1 MNEHQQQFN
10 QRLQDEAR
18 ARVQR
23 VLRLREA
30 GETWKTI
37 GDLLG
42 ITRQRAQQ
50 LAAREARRT
59 GEKSAA

>member
-10 QRLQDEAR
+10 QRLQDEAQ

-23 VLRLREA
+23 VLRLRAA
-30 GETWKTI
+30 GETWRAI

-50 LAAREARRT
+50 LAAREARRN
-59 GEKSAA
+59 EKSAA

>member
-10 QRLQDEAR
+10 QRLQDEAQ

-23 VLRLREA
+23 VLRLRAA
-30 GETWKTI
+30 GETWQTI

-50 LAAREARRT
+50 LAAREARRS
-59 GEKSAA
+59 EKSAA